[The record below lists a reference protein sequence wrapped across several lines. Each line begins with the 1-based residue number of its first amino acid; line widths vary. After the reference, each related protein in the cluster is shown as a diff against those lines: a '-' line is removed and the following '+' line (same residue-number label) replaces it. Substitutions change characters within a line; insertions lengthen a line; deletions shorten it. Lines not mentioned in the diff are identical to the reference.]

1 MSPDYMRP
9 SLKDD
14 PRVCNALNNMPKSC
28 ADSFSESQLRY
39 MRLAL
44 IDNRWQKHFIDNRGS
59 FYVPFVGWRFFYVL
73 LIGRNKRALSRK
85 EKQLTL
91 ALFSLSVLGFI
102 LMSLLFGLLLLY
114 LLKSALGI
122 DLFEDTS
129 LGLWD
134 WWQSL

>member
-1 MSPDYMRP
+1 MSPDYIRP

-28 ADSFSESQLRY
+28 ADTFSESQLHY

-73 LIGRNKRALSRK
+73 LIGRNRRALSRK

-102 LMSLLFGLLLLY
+102 LISLLFGLLLLY

-129 LGLWD
+129 LGIWD